1 MIDDDIRPD
10 RMAGEEGILGWDPIR
25 ETINIW
31 DPAKGGPPPPRKLM
45 IIDPNNPSDDE
56 DDISD
61 DGRYDYHGG
70 GPMTAI
76 PILIQAH

>member
-1 MIDDDIRPD
+1 MIDDGDIRSD

-31 DPAKGGPPPPRKLM
+31 DPAKGGPPPRKIM
-45 IIDPNNPSDDE
+45 IISVDGSYDE

-61 DGRYDYHGG
+61 AGRYDYLRALE
-70 GPMTAI
+70 P
-76 PILIQAH
+76 